1 MTWLGTVRS
10 TGIDVSQR
18 FGSWLAAMRWLR
30 GLLDATMP
38 EGFYDP
44 AVAKMRAA
52 TPDVAW
58 ECVSPKHTFQVAPG
72 SMVRR

>member
-18 FGSWLAAMRWLR
+18 FGSW
-30 GLLDATMP
+30 
-38 EGFYDP
+38 
-44 AVAKMRAA
+44 RAA